1 MEEVIRLE
9 DVKKYYEVRSGLLGT
24 KLLKALD
31 GVTLSIGKRE
41 TVAVVGESGCGKSTL
56 GRVSIRLLDPT
67 SGRVIFKGTDI
78 SRMTE
83 KELRENSFRK
93 KMQIIFQDPYS
104 SLNPFMRLGE
114 IVAEPLEIH
123 GYGRE
128 EIREAVFKA
137 LEDVKLVPPEEFVN
151 RYAHELSGG
160 QRQRVNIARALVLGP
175 EYIVADEPVS
185 MIDASSRAEIL
196 LLIKSIRD
204 KREMGV
210 LYITHDIATARY
222 VSERIA
228 VMYLG
233 EIAEMGLTSSVLRAP
248 IHPYTILLLN
258 SVPEPDPANRGRR
271 RLVIR
276 GEPPSPIN
284 PPSGCK
290 FHTRCPIATERCRVE
305 RPVLTEYMPGH
316 FAACHRAEEILSGSV
331 SVAQ

>member
-9 DVKKYYEVRSGLLGT
+9 NVKKYYEVRSGLLGS
-24 KLLKALD
+24 KILKALD
-31 GVTLSIGKRE
+31 GVTLSIRKRE

-56 GRVSIRLLDPT
+56 GRVSLRLLDVT
-67 SGRVIFKGTDI
+67 AGKVVFKDQDI
-78 SRMTE
+78 SRMKE
-83 KELRENSFRK
+83 EELRAKGFRK

-104 SLNPFMRLGE
+104 SLNPFMRIGD

-123 GYGRE
+123 GYRKE
-128 EIREAVFKA
+128 EIREAVYRA

-151 RYAHELSGG
+151 RYPHELSGG

-196 LLIKSIRD
+196 LLLKSIRD
-204 KREMGV
+204 SREMGV

-233 EIAEMGLTSSVLRAP
+233 EIAETGLTASVLKTP

-258 SVPEPDPANRGRR
+258 SVPEPDPANRRKKR
-271 RLVIR
+271 PVIR
-276 GEPPSPIN
+276 GEPPSPLN

-290 FHTRCPIATERCRVE
+290 FHTRCPVATERCRIE
-305 RPVLTEYMPGH
+305 KPALIEYLPGH
-316 FAACHRAEEILSGSV
+316 FVACHRALEIMSGAV
-331 SVAQ
+331 SVT

>member
-1 MEEVIRLE
+1 MREVIRLE
-9 DVKKYYEVRSGLLGT
+9 SVKKYYEVRSGLLGSKT
-24 KLLKALD
+24 LKALD
-31 GVTLSIGKRE
+31 GVTLSVGMRE
-41 TVAVVGESGCGKSTL
+41 TVSVVGESGCGKSTL
-56 GRVSIRLLDPT
+56 GRVSIRLLDVT
-67 SGRVIFKGTDI
+67 SGRVLFKGVDI
-78 SRMTE
+78 SKMKE
-83 KELRENSFRK
+83 EELREQSFRK

-123 GYGRE
+123 GYGKE
-128 EIREAVFKA
+128 EIRESVSRA

-151 RYAHELSGG
+151 RYPHELSGG

-196 LLIKSIRD
+196 LLLKSIRD
-204 KREMGV
+204 QRGMGV

-233 EIAEMGLTSSVLRAP
+233 EIAETGLTTSVLKTP

-258 SVPEPDPANRGRR
+258 SVPEPDPNNRRRR
-271 RLVIR
+271 RLVIK
-276 GEPPSPIN
+276 GEPPSPLN

-290 FHTRCPIATERCRVE
+290 FHTRCPIAMERCRAE
-305 RPVLTEYMPGH
+305 RPVLREYLPGH
-316 FAACHRAEEILSGSV
+316 FAACHRAEEIISGAV
-331 SVAQ
+331 SVA